1 MSNDVSE
8 ELLKKI
14 NKTFTLSY
22 QNSKKIKELLEA
34 IKNRDSDFL
43 KAWDY
48 AEEVGRI
55 LADAYM
61 KNLSS
66 DVLPDGKMYYD
77 IASAILNPTLEN
89 NYGLIS
95 SYVCDSM
102 EVLNKNAG
110 INVKAR
116 KPSYSINK
124 TLRLIKKVSDA
135 DYFDDVKKYLNEPVI
150 TNALSIVDDG
160 ARVNADLHYN
170 LGYNPVIKRTASFGC
185 CKWCRGLEGIVEYDP
200 RMDRD
205 IFRRHAYCRCKVI
218 YDPGDSDGKVQDV
231 WSKRWN
237 NNYSYMANDS
247 SINWAT
253 NAKKISKEEYKKL
266 RDKINSLGFKVNGL
280 KDFDG
285 DPQLLIDCLEK
296 TQAVRTKYPG
306 LFEGPKQPIISKV
319 IPNGITFSNDDF
331 AVTNGHSIA
340 INSYALRDKEILKN
354 EYAKLAEEGWFVK
367 GTDYK
372 SIVVHELGHVFS
384 NRYHINSLEIAKKI
398 LDKEENKIYEY
409 LLTNLSKY
417 SAKRG
422 GVEIISEVFS
432 DYFNNK
438 HPSSFSLKFIEELD
452 KIVLEE
458 RS

>member
-1 MSNDVSE
+1 MSSDVSE

-22 QNSKKIKELLEA
+22 QNSKKIKKLLEA
-34 IKNRDSDFL
+34 INNKECDYE
-43 KAWDY
+43 KAMNY

-102 EVLNKNAG
+102 EVLNKKAG

-124 TLRLIKKVSDA
+124 TLGLIKKVSDA
-135 DYFDDVKKYLNEPVI
+135 DNFDDVKKYLNEPVI
-150 TNALSIVDDG
+150 TNALSIVDEG

-170 LGYNPVIKRTASFGC
+170 LGYIPVIKRTASFGC

-205 IFRRHAYCRCKVI
+205 IFRRHAHCRCKVI
-218 YDPGDSDGKVQDV
+218 YDPGDSNGKVQDV

-237 NNYSYMANDS
+237 NTYSYMANDS
-247 SINWAT
+247 TINWAT

-285 DPQLLIDCLEK
+285 DPKLLIDCLEK

-331 AVTNGHSIA
+331 AVTSGHSIA
-340 INSYALRDKEILKN
+340 INSYALRDKDILKN

-372 SIVVHELGHVFS
+372 SIVVHELGHVFN

-398 LDKEENKIYEY
+398 LEKEENKIYEY
-409 LLTNLSKY
+409 LPTNLSKY

-438 HPSSFSLKFIEELD
+438 RPSSFSLKFIEEID
-452 KIVLEE
+452 KIIAEE